1 MRNRG
6 QTILVGFF
14 FFQGLMLA
22 LWVTFDPPFAETV
35 VPRGGYHEIICYFP
49 QPPFLAS
56 AVYNGIL
63 LIICAFFAFLTRKFP
78 ANFNESRF
86 IGFCV
91 YSTLI
96 IWLSVM
102 PAYITANTST
112 LRVCLLCT
120 IILLNASV
128 PLLLIF
134 FPKVYAIYCKPT
146 ETLNVRR
153 VTQGGANSMCPDC
166 VDMVAPDLLST
177 SSVGGTCHT
186 HLSCSTA
193 PKRPPAADSSIPT
206 ALNKVVPLALAVN
219 HTIIEK
225 DEEGEDM
232 REHDVNKY
240 M

>member
-1 MRNRG
+1 
-6 QTILVGFF
+6 
-14 FFQGLMLA
+14 MLA
-22 LWVTFDPPFAETV
+22 LWLTFEPPYAETV
-35 VPRGGYHEIICYFP
+35 TPRAGYQEIICNFP
-49 QPPFLAS
+49 SPPFTAS

-63 LIICAFFAFLTRKFP
+63 LITCAFFAFLTRKVP
-78 ANFNESRF
+78 DNFNESRF

-96 IWLSVM
+96 IWVSVM

-134 FPKVYAIYCKPT
+134 FPKVYAIYCKST

-153 VTQGGANSMCPDC
+153 ITHSHSNSMCPDC
-166 VDMVAPDLLST
+166 IDMAAPDLVST
-177 SSVGGTCHT
+177 SSVGATCHT
-186 HLSCSTA
+186 HLSSTT
-193 PKRPPAADSSIPT
+193 KRITATDSSVPT

-219 HTIIEK
+219 PTIVENEEERDEK
-225 DEEGEDM
+225 KEDDIDKWM
-232 REHDVNKY
+232 
-240 M
+240 